1 MAGESSL
8 SFSKYNDR
16 TGAIAI
22 AKLSPLRNSARMPRL
37 SIRVDLPDV
46 GSIGPG
52 KIRLLE
58 LVADTG
64 SIRQAGLA
72 LEMSYARAWGLVREL
87 NDMFGEPVVE
97 ASAGGKAGGGA
108 SLTKLGRRIVD
119 LYRAIERKA
128 GEAAREEC
136 NALRKLRRH

>member
-1 MAGESSL
+1 MS
-8 SFSKYNDR
+8 
-16 TGAIAI
+16 
-22 AKLSPLRNSARMPRL
+22 RL
-37 SIRVDLPDV
+37 SIRVDLPEI

-58 LVADTG
+58 LVAETG

-87 NDMFGEPVVE
+87 NDMFGEPVVA

-108 SLTKLGRRIVD
+108 SLTSLGTKLVA

-128 GEAAREEC
+128 ESAAREEFS
-136 NALRKLRRH
+136 ALKKLGARTSRQRQT

>member
-1 MAGESSL
+1 MRGFAKPATL
-8 SFSKYNDR
+8 R
-16 TGAIAI
+16 QIA
-22 AKLSPLRNSARMPRL
+22 LMSRL

-58 LVADTG
+58 LVAETG

-72 LEMSYARAWGLVREL
+72 LEMSYARAWGLIREL
-87 NDMFGEPVVE
+87 NDMFGAPVVE
-97 ASAGGKAGGGA
+97 ASAGGKSGGGA
-108 SLTKLGRRIVD
+108 SLTALGLKLVT

-128 GEAAREEC
+128 DQAAREDFA
-136 NALRKLRRH
+136 ALRKLARRAPAKSGSH

>member
-1 MAGESSL
+1 MRG
-8 SFSKYNDR
+8 F
-16 TGAIAI
+16 
-22 AKLSPLRNSARMPRL
+22 AKPATLRQIARMSRL

-58 LVADTG
+58 LVAETG

-72 LEMSYARAWGLVREL
+72 LEMSYARAWGLIREL
-87 NDMFGEPVVE
+87 NDMFGAPVVE
-97 ASAGGKAGGGA
+97 ASAGGKSGGGA
-108 SLTKLGRRIVD
+108 SLTALGLKLVT

-128 GEAAREEC
+128 DQAAREDFT
-136 NALRKLRRH
+136 ALRKLARRVPVKSGSH

>member
-1 MAGESSL
+1 MAGARSL

-16 TGAIAI
+16 TGSIAI
-22 AKLSPLRNSARMPRL
+22 AKLRPLRNSARMPRL

-87 NDMFGEPVVE
+87 NEMFGEPVVE
-97 ASAGGKAGGGA
+97 ASAGGKAGVAQA
-108 SLTKLGRRIVD
+108 SRNSV
-119 LYRAIERKA
+119 A
-128 GEAAREEC
+128 GLSTSTAPSSARPVRPHAK
-136 NALRKLRRH
+136 NAPR